1 MNILNK
7 NNYPGHLVLLTS
19 DDLCYM
25 GRNIEKEI
33 HFLEIYFLSS
43 EGNICTTGR
52 RFLQDPFPV
61 LPPQTLGFHFFLSYF
76 KNLE

>member
-7 NNYPGHLVLLTS
+7 NNYRGHLVLSTS
-19 DDLCYM
+19 DDLRYM
-25 GRNIEKEI
+25 GRNVEKEI

-43 EGNICTTGR
+43 KGNICTIGR

-61 LPPQTLGFHFFLSYF
+61 LPLQTLEFHFFLS
-76 KNLE
+76 